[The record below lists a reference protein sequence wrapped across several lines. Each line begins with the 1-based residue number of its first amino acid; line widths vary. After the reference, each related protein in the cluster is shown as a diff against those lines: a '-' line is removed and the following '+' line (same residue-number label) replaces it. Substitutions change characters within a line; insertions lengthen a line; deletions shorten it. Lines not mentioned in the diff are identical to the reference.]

1 MTKSVD
7 FRAPFVVLVL
17 GSATHRQVVRSL
29 RLRNADRVVTR
40 YFLVWMCLRPK
51 QKSYL
56 QSRNWILTATS

>member
-1 MTKSVD
+1 MTKNAG
-7 FRAPFVVLVL
+7 FRVPFAGLVL
-17 GSATHRQVVRSL
+17 GSATHHQTVRSL

-56 QSRNWILTATS
+56 QSRNWILTASS